1 MTKKDLKT
9 GMKVIYE
16 FDSLQGIVLLGADDD
31 DSVIYNLGDK
41 APAGTLFEDIR
52 SDLSTTTAYGKIIEV
67 FKPNKIGYI
76 FSGLVEWKSIWKRE
90 PEIEEISADEAMRRL
105 EQSSG
110 KRIKITR

>member
-16 FDSLQGIVLLGADDD
+16 FGSLQGIVLLGTDDED
-31 DSVIYNLGDK
+31 DAIYNLGDK
-41 APAGTLFEDIR
+41 APGRTLFGDVR
-52 SDLSTTTAYGKIIEV
+52 SDLSTTTVYGEIIEV

-76 FSGLVEWKSIWKRE
+76 YSGLVEWESIWKRE
-90 PEIEEISADEAMRRL
+90 PGIEEISADEAIRRL